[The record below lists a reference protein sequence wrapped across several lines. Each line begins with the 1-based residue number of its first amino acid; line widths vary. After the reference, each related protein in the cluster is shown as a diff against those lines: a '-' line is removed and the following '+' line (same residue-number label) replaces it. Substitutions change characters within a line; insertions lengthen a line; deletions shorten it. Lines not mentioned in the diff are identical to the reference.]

1 MELPEEQKA
10 EGPAELIFV
19 HAGHTAKVN
28 DISWNPNVGG
38 EGASEGQEEWTLASV
53 GDDNVL
59 QIWQPA
65 QAGYD
70 RSIGDGVD
78 INNM

>member
-38 EGASEGQEEWTLASV
+38 EGASEEQEEWTLASV

-65 QAGYD
+65 QAVYD